1 MTDEQPADAARRTV
15 LLGGVA
21 ALGLA
26 ACDTASSPAG
36 RGPSGLVGSVGPAGS
51 ASPVPSGA
59 PPAAGAPSSG
69 APTSYGAGPA
79 VLRQP
84 GADIASGSAASAA
97 VALTFHGAGDL
108 ALTTRVLAVLA
119 AAGARVTVFAV
130 GQWLDANP
138 AVGRQIVAAG
148 HDLGNHTWSHQAM
161 TSLSA
166 TAAEDEIRRGA
177 DAVARSVGAP
187 GLLFRPSGTPAST
200 ATIRAAAALAG
211 YQRCISYDVD
221 PEDFLDPGA
230 PLVTSR
236 TLSAVKAGSIV
247 SLHLGHPGTAD
258 ALPAILRG
266 LADRRLRPASVTEL
280 LSHP

>member
-1 MTDEQPADAARRTV
+1 VIDEQRADAARRTV
-15 LLGGVA
+15 LLGGAA

-26 ACDTASSPAG
+26 ACATASSPAG
-36 RGPSGLVGSVGPAGS
+36 RGPSDPGAPAGS
-51 ASPVPSGA
+51 AGPVPSGA
-59 PPAAGAPSSG
+59 TPAAGAPSSG
-69 APTSYGAGPA
+69 APTSSGAGPA

-84 GADIASGSAASAA
+84 GPDIASGSAASAA

-138 AVGRQIVAAG
+138 AVGRQIVGAG

-280 LSHP
+280 LSRP